1 MDQGHTLK
9 INRQTVV
16 RQEVG
21 ADDGLR
27 DVGDEEDPLESLAGL
42 AFQREGPRTLA
53 VSVDGRCVGSF
64 QSAGGGETFI
74 LVGGRKEA
82 DLGPCVDEEM

>member
-1 MDQGHTLK
+1 LW
-9 INRQTVV
+9 
-16 RQEVG
+16 
-21 ADDGLR
+21 
-27 DVGDEEDPLESLAGL
+27 DVGDEEDPLESLGGL

-64 QSAGGGETFI
+64 QSAGGGEAFI
-74 LVGGRKEA
+74 PVGGREEA